1 MTQYVR
7 KLAALAMAAAVAL
20 FSAVPAF
27 AAGESGLRLTREEQD
42 YLANHSSVRV
52 GYVQDRIPVSYTGE
66 DGSLAGISRYVFDR
80 LGALTGLS
88 FQYVSLP
95 SGSVT
100 YDYLLEERLD
110 LVTSVEY
117 NPENLNAR
125 GILLSQ
131 PYLSSRKVVVAREGL
146 DFRPDA
152 ALTVAVSTG
161 SQTLKKV
168 LNRMFPHF
176 TLIDCDSIDECFQ
189 AVNSGEAD
197 LMIQNQY
204 VVEYWMSKPLYEH
217 LKVIPVAGLE
227 DQLCFSAVVAFG
239 GGEGPAEEE
248 GRLLIGILDKAIAA
262 ITEDEM
268 GSFFIQAV
276 MEKPYRYDLRDFLYR
291 YRYAVGIFAVSAL
304 VILGL
309 VWLLIR
315 LYLRSVEARAD
326 VRAKNQFLSTMS
338 HEIRTPLNGLVG
350 LNYLMSQSL
359 DDRPRLDGYLRQS
372 AVTARYLQGLVSDLL
387 DLSQLQAEKLE
398 LQLMPTD
405 LALTLD
411 TACALVRDAMAEKGL
426 TFTAEIAPETP
437 WLVID
442 QVRVQQVVLNLLD
455 NARKF
460 TPPGGAVRV
469 QLHQERTGAT
479 VRNTLTVADTGK
491 GMTEAF
497 QKQVF
502 SAFTQEL
509 STVSKGNQ
517 GAGLGLSISRRLA
530 RLMGGDLTFTSQPG
544 QGAVFVFTFPGE
556 AGSPPEPPQPSEKR
570 PGRILVAEDNELNAE
585 ILLDLLA
592 EEGFTAELAENGRI
606 ALEKFAASPVGHFGT
621 ILMDLLMPEM
631 DGFAACQAIR
641 ALDRPDAG
649 TVKIFACTA
658 NTLPADREKARQSGM
673 DDFIAKPVDVRTLL
687 EKLGAIQRPGPRE
700 VPENRP

>member
-27 AAGESGLRLTREEQD
+27 AAGESGLQLTREEQD

-88 FQYVSLP
+88 FQYVPLP

-204 VVEYWMSKPLYEH
+204 VVEYWMAKPLYEH

-315 LYLRSVEARAD
+315 LYLRSEKSVP
-326 VRAKNQFLSTMS
+326 LH
-338 HEIRTPLNGLVG
+338 HEP
-350 LNYLMSQSL
+350 
-359 DDRPRLDGYLRQS
+359 
-372 AVTARYLQGLVSDLL
+372 
-387 DLSQLQAEKLE
+387 
-398 LQLMPTD
+398 
-405 LALTLD
+405 
-411 TACALVRDAMAEKGL
+411 
-426 TFTAEIAPETP
+426 
-437 WLVID
+437 
-442 QVRVQQVVLNLLD
+442 
-455 NARKF
+455 
-460 TPPGGAVRV
+460 
-469 QLHQERTGAT
+469 
-479 VRNTLTVADTGK
+479 
-491 GMTEAF
+491 
-497 QKQVF
+497 
-502 SAFTQEL
+502 
-509 STVSKGNQ
+509 
-517 GAGLGLSISRRLA
+517 
-530 RLMGGDLTFTSQPG
+530 
-544 QGAVFVFTFPGE
+544 
-556 AGSPPEPPQPSEKR
+556 
-570 PGRILVAEDNELNAE
+570 
-585 ILLDLLA
+585 
-592 EEGFTAELAENGRI
+592 
-606 ALEKFAASPVGHFGT
+606 
-621 ILMDLLMPEM
+621 
-631 DGFAACQAIR
+631 
-641 ALDRPDAG
+641 
-649 TVKIFACTA
+649 
-658 NTLPADREKARQSGM
+658 
-673 DDFIAKPVDVRTLL
+673 
-687 EKLGAIQRPGPRE
+687 
-700 VPENRP
+700 